1 MLRSPLLP
9 IFLTVLVDV
18 LGLTLMLPLLPFYAE
33 HFGASPLVATILGAS
48 YAACQL
54 VSGPILGRL
63 SDRIG
68 RKPVL
73 LVSQMGTLCGFL
85 LIGGATSLP
94 MLFLGRIVDG
104 LTAGNLSIA
113 QAYISDVTK
122 PENRTKAFG
131 LIGIAFGSGFL
142 VGPAISGIMAKHYGF
157 SAPAYAAAGLS
168 LLSIV
173 LTTTLLPGKARLE
186 ALKAQHGEA
195 PSSVHGA
202 APPAGERTLAFG
214 RFLSRPLP
222 RRRLLQFFCF
232 TTSFA
237 TLTGGLALFLER
249 QSFTSGLHFD
259 VQSTGYV
266 FMASGLVGGAIQGG
280 VIGRLVKRLGEA
292 RLALVGFLT
301 MAAAYPLLGAAHT
314 VPFLLALVM
323 LASFGVAVV
332 RPCITTLITKSVGR
346 GEQGAALGTSQSLA
360 SISQIVGQ
368 PLAGILIEN
377 HLNPY
382 YGVAAGVLALA
393 LAGCDR
399 PTEPPVPA
407 PTKRAVA
414 ASASATASA
423 SAAIVAP
430 TRIPAP
436 ARIVAIGDLHGDLDA
451 TRAALRLGGAIDEKD
466 HWSGGSLMVVQTGDQ
481 LDRGDGERAILDLL
495 ERLEAE
501 AKAAGGALLVLNG
514 NHEVMNVQGDFR
526 YATDG
531 GLEDFA
537 TVPGLDM
544 TDLRLLKV
552 PDPAKARAAAFLPG
566 GPYAKKLAK
575 RGIVAVVGDTVFLHG
590 GLLPKHVQYG
600 IDRMNREVSAWMEGT
615 SRDLPAL
622 VTNEDG
628 PIWLRRY
635 SAASDADDCRVLKE
649 TLALIPAKRMVVG
662 HTVQRN
668 GINAACGEAVWRIDV
683 GLSKV
688 YGGKP
693 QVLEIAGDAVRAI
706 GPK

>member
-85 LIGGATSLP
+85 LIGSASSLP

-173 LTTTLLPGKARLE
+173 LTTTLLPGKARLA
-186 ALKAQHGEA
+186 ALKAEHGEA
-195 PSSVHGA
+195 PSA
-202 APPAGERTLAFG
+202 AHDTRPPAGARSLAFG

-249 QSFTSGLHFD
+249 QGGLQFD

-280 VIGRLVKRLGEA
+280 LIGRLVKRLGEA
-292 RLALVGFLT
+292 RLALIGFFT
-301 MAAAYPLLGAAHT
+301 MAMAYPLLGQAHT
-314 VPFLLALVM
+314 VPFLLAIVM
-323 LASFGVAVV
+323 FASFGVAVV
-332 RPCITTLITKSVGR
+332 RPCLTTLITKSVGR

-368 PLAGILIEN
+368 PLAGVLIEN
-377 HLNPY
+377 HLLGA
-382 YGVAAGVLALA
+382 YGIAAGVFALVGA
-393 LAGCDR
+393 VLTLQ
-399 PTEPPVPA
+399 PEPAADVAVSSPPA
-407 PTKRAVA
+407 P
-414 ASASATASA
+414 
-423 SAAIVAP
+423 
-430 TRIPAP
+430 
-436 ARIVAIGDLHGDLDA
+436 
-451 TRAALRLGGAIDEKD
+451 
-466 HWSGGSLMVVQTGDQ
+466 
-481 LDRGDGERAILDLL
+481 
-495 ERLEAE
+495 
-501 AKAAGGALLVLNG
+501 
-514 NHEVMNVQGDFR
+514 
-526 YATDG
+526 
-531 GLEDFA
+531 
-537 TVPGLDM
+537 
-544 TDLRLLKV
+544 
-552 PDPAKARAAAFLPG
+552 
-566 GPYAKKLAK
+566 
-575 RGIVAVVGDTVFLHG
+575 
-590 GLLPKHVQYG
+590 
-600 IDRMNREVSAWMEGT
+600 
-615 SRDLPAL
+615 
-622 VTNEDG
+622 
-628 PIWLRRY
+628 
-635 SAASDADDCRVLKE
+635 
-649 TLALIPAKRMVVG
+649 
-662 HTVQRN
+662 
-668 GINAACGEAVWRIDV
+668 
-683 GLSKV
+683 
-688 YGGKP
+688 
-693 QVLEIAGDAVRAI
+693 
-706 GPK
+706 